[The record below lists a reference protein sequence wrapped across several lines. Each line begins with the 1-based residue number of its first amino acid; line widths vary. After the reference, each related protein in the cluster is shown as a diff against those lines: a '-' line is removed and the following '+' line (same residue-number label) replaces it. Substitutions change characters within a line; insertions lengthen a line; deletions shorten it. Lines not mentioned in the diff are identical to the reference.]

1 MEHSISSKPVENMER
16 SSSSLRL
23 RKFMV
28 RVSLSLCQKL
38 IHLMLSH
45 LTPLQKSQVIG
56 SVSPISTP
64 TAWTSPSSETSI
76 PSDLIKTMAG
86 KVNRTELL
94 LESLQKQLYEVSQ
107 LEYMELVN
115 KDGTIFMSPMPLR
128 DTKSLHDTPVC

>member
-1 MEHSISSKPVENMER
+1 MEHSTSSKPVESIKRN
-16 SSSSLRL
+16 SSSLRL

-28 RVSLSLCQKL
+28 RVSLNLCQKL
-38 IHLMLSH
+38 IHLMLSR

-56 SVSPISTP
+56 SVSPTLTP

-76 PSDLIKTMAG
+76 PLDLIRTMAG

-107 LEYMELVN
+107 LEYMEMEN
-115 KDGTIFMSPMPLR
+115 RDGTIFMSPMPLKG
-128 DTKSLHDTPVC
+128 TNWPPNIPVC